1 MLSISLPFCSSSDLI
16 WCHLGCIRHFFLSFF
31 FLKGEYY
38 TFHPKMLFPGLQFI
52 SATAF
57 SWFLKDSGTDVPSL
71 HLGLSTKKN
80 VKGINKAGGASCH
93 GV

>member
-1 MLSISLPFCSSSDLI
+1 
-16 WCHLGCIRHFFLSFF
+16 
-31 FLKGEYY
+31 
-38 TFHPKMLFPGLQFI
+38 MLFPGLQFI